1 MAGRRH
7 HDGRHNDLARLD
19 AGPSARS
26 VCILLDLVTSDN
38 DRNHV
43 RSSPTARDN
52 ALILEKR
59 DDRASDVAR
68 VDV

>member
-7 HDGRHNDLARLD
+7 HDGRHNDLAWLD
-19 AGPSARS
+19 ERPSARS

-43 RSSPTARDN
+43 SSSQP
-52 ALILEKR
+52 LER
-59 DDRASDVAR
+59 RADTGKEG
-68 VDV
+68 